1 MIVADA
7 TVVASLFVNSEVSEL
22 AEAALRRDPVWA
34 APVLWRSEFRHTL
47 ARYVVAEQ
55 MTFEAALLAMI
66 NAESALAGREFAVS
80 STRVLD
86 LAAQSRCPARDC
98 EYVALAEDLDVRLV
112 TTDDGIVKAFPQ
124 RALSLEAFAKAK
136 T

>member
-7 TVVASLFVNSEVSEL
+7 TVVASLFLNSESSAL

-34 APVLWRSEFRHTL
+34 APVLWRSEFRQTL
-47 ARYVVAEQ
+47 ARYLVSER

-66 NAESALAGREFAVS
+66 NAESALAGREYAVS

-98 EYVALAEDLDVRLV
+98 EYVALAEDLNVRLV
-112 TTDDGIVKAFPQ
+112 TTDNGVVKAFPE
-124 RALSLEAFAKAK
+124 RAWSLEQFVKA
-136 T
+136 